1 MMKSVVLTKQSL
13 SGTLLSLIETEKVH
27 LLEKDGIIRIS
38 PLREG
43 SGLLG
48 FGVGCNL
55 TTEKFLS
62 FKAEEKKKESEQL
75 GQ

>member
-1 MMKSVVLTKQSL
+1 MMKSKVLTKQSL
-13 SGTLLSLIETEKVH
+13 SGTLLNMIETEKVH
-27 LLEKDGIIRIS
+27 LFEQDGVIRIS

-48 FGVGCNL
+48 LGIGGNL

-62 FKAEEKKKESEQL
+62 FKLEEKNKESKQLEQ
-75 GQ
+75 